1 MLEIFSSQTDY
12 QAFLVGLGF
21 LFLFLIC
28 TSLAQVRH
36 SSPIFFWLALFGLSQ
51 WGCQWLAM
59 LTPAWGNP
67 VLQDFITTILI
78 LVALS
83 FLGAG
88 GLSIVLP
95 SVGRRLAISILTLI
109 LSVPWLFSLLG
120 LSNFFGAVVIIVGV
134 GCSLLAG
141 WALLIVARGK
151 HAILLSFGALA
162 LMGYGLT
169 LPLILPADQFALIQA
184 IHELGRPVLDL
195 IPLSAFQVVFSFL
208 TTISMWFFYQNEVW
222 CRPAR
227 ENLAGVEPLMY
238 SSYFILAT
246 CFILVIGGVSTGMFG
261 RNLEADMRVELASRA
276 RIMAAALPPESIKQL
291 TGSEA
296 DVGKPIMKN

>member
-1 MLEIFSSQTDY
+1 MLEIFSSQADY

-36 SSPIFFWLALFGLSQ
+36 SSPVFFWLALFGLSQ

-95 SVGRRLAISILTLI
+95 SVGRRLAISILMLI
-109 LSVPWLFSLLG
+109 LIVPWLVGLLG
-120 LSNFFGAVVIIVGV
+120 LSNFFGAVVIFVGL

-141 WALLIVARGK
+141 WALLILARGK
-151 HAILLSFGALA
+151 HVHFPEFGRR
-162 LMGYGLT
+162 GLDGIRT
-169 LPLILPADQFALIQA
+169 DPNAD
-184 IHELGRPVLDL
+184 
-195 IPLSAFQVVFSFL
+195 
-208 TTISMWFFYQNEVW
+208 
-222 CRPAR
+222 
-227 ENLAGVEPLMY
+227 
-238 SSYFILAT
+238 SSY
-246 CFILVIGGVSTGMFG
+246 
-261 RNLEADMRVELASRA
+261 
-276 RIMAAALPPESIKQL
+276 
-291 TGSEA
+291 
-296 DVGKPIMKN
+296 